1 MKTPMQELI
10 EQFEDRL
17 SSLKEVRA
25 TAFDEMKQALDI
37 QIEELEVCILS
48 AEYML
53 EKEDDV
59 SKQSELL
66 KDFRKWWNED
76 NQGVCTT
83 ITHKD
88 IERYLESL

>member
-1 MKTPMQELI
+1 MKTPMQEHIEFLKKEWLI
-10 EQFEDRL
+10 VKNLE
-17 SSLKEVRA
+17 SLGYIGV
-25 TAFDEMKQALDI
+25 ALHIGDC
-37 QIEELEVCILS
+37 IEHAKS
-48 AEYML
+48 ML
-53 EKEDDV
+53 EEEDDV

-76 NQGVCTT
+76 NQSVCTT

>member
-10 EQFEDRL
+10 DKAIAYSREL
-17 SSLKEVRA
+17 SVEGYLYESLAV
-25 TAFDEMKQALDI
+25 DHIIDL
-37 QIEELEVCILS
+37 
-48 AEYML
+48 AESML

-88 IERYLESL
+88 IERYLESITF

>member
-1 MKTPMQELI
+1 MQEFI
-10 EQFEDRL
+10 EWLKKEKDEHGYEKHPYFEC
-17 SSLKEVRA
+17 A
-25 TAFDEMKQALDI
+25 
-37 QIEELEVCILS
+37 IEH
-48 AEYML
+48 AESML

>member
-1 MKTPMQELI
+1 MQEHI
-10 EQFEDRL
+10 EWLKKEKDEHGYEKHPYFECAIEHAE
-17 SSLKEVRA
+17 SL
-25 TAFDEMKQALDI
+25 
-37 QIEELEVCILS
+37 
-48 AEYML
+48 L

>member
-1 MKTPMQELI
+1 MKTPMQEFI
-10 EQFEDRL
+10 EWLKKEKDEHGYEKHPYFEC
-17 SSLKEVRA
+17 A
-25 TAFDEMKQALDI
+25 
-37 QIEELEVCILS
+37 IEH
-48 AEYML
+48 AESML